1 MPQKIVFEFRDGPV
15 ESDAHARSLVDWLN
29 ESEGLYGAS
38 ELRTVRP
45 AADEMGP
52 LADAAVI
59 TSSAGSVTIAFLTWL
74 GQRARNRA
82 TRLRIIRADG
92 SRLEIEAT
100 DPDHLRAVEEQVTR
114 FLDGEDA

>member
-1 MPQKIVFEFRDGPV
+1 MLQKIVFEFREGPD
-15 ESDAHARSLVDWLN
+15 ENDAHARSLVDWLN
-29 ESEGLYGAS
+29 ESEDLYGAS

-59 TSSAGSVTIAFLTWL
+59 TGSAGSVTIAFLTWL

-82 TRLRIIRADG
+82 TSLRIIRADG
-92 SRLEIEAT
+92 ARLEIEAK
-100 DPDHLRAVEEQVTR
+100 DPSHLRAVQEQVTR
-114 FLDGEDA
+114 FLNEEDG